1 MHWLSRVRSAGA
13 RTFDPILAGI
23 DIVLVV
29 GLIVAGLLSHGTSPV
44 ADPLASTESVLPF
57 LVGWLAVSTLAGLY
71 RPSRTVVPLQ
81 AARWSALCWLAA
93 ANVGF
98 LIRGSPLVDGGVA
111 WEFTVVLTGLGLA
124 VIVPVHVVHAL
135 VSGERPS

>member
-1 MHWLSRVRSAGA
+1 MPWLSRTQSAGA

-29 GLIVAGLLSHGTSPV
+29 GLIVAGQLSHGISPV
-44 ADPLASTESVLPF
+44 ADPLASAESTLPF
-57 LVGWLAVSTLAGLY
+57 LIGWLAVSTLAGLY
-71 RPSRTVVPLQ
+71 RPSRTVDPFQ
-81 AARWSALCWLAA
+81 ATRWSVLCWLAG

-98 LIRGSPLVDGGVA
+98 LIRGSPLVDGGVP

-124 VIVPVHVVHAL
+124 VIVPVHVAYAL
-135 VSGERPS
+135 VRGERPS